1 MKSLIK
7 RALWPAEPVA
17 PKLRGLRAGETLPEG
32 AVVSVAYDPHDGRK
46 VYRWVGW
53 QWMGRE
59 RYALLDAG
67 DGQRYVVSEARVRV
81 SQV

>member
-17 PKLRGLRAGETLPEG
+17 PKLRGLRAGETLPDG

-46 VYRWVGW
+46 VYRFREWCW
-53 QWMGRE
+53 CGRE

-67 DGQRYVVSEARVRV
+67 EGRHYMVNAERLRV
-81 SQV
+81 SQ